1 MIDEQRLEKLG
12 IVKQEKINQ
21 HDYEVAELKFFE
33 TNLMDT
39 IERCQNNEV
48 KQVWYKKFNWLQL
61 NINKYINYIRT
72 KQYIKKGK
80 ITMDKWL
87 DNKIKKVKQ
96 ADIQTNEQVMELA
109 DNIFFDYIETYPQE
123 KSKLVFWNEKENCGN
138 DTEQGRELYDFIRNS
153 LEDKSE
159 VFHKNEN
166 EYYGFI
172 ESEE

>member
-33 TNLMDT
+33 NNLMDT

-80 ITMDKWL
+80 IK
-87 DNKIKKVKQ
+87 
-96 ADIQTNEQVMELA
+96 
-109 DNIFFDYIETYPQE
+109 
-123 KSKLVFWNEKENCGN
+123 
-138 DTEQGRELYDFIRNS
+138 
-153 LEDKSE
+153 
-159 VFHKNEN
+159 
-166 EYYGFI
+166 
-172 ESEE
+172 